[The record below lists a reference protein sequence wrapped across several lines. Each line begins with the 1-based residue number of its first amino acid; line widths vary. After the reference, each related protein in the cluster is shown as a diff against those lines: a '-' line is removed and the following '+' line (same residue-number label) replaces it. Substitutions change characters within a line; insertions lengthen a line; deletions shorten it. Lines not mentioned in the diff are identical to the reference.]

1 MRTSAPAR
9 AAGLV
14 VAALSLTACVSVH
27 VEKDVQD
34 ADRHFREAYAEIAR
48 IEGSRGRAARHPH
61 RLCVLVHDADEGE
74 LVRVSVPMWL
84 VAMGLDLGAHASK
97 DEQGG
102 NIGDRYELEW
112 SAIRDL
118 DRYGPGLLAS
128 VEEERARVL
137 VWLR

>member
-14 VAALSLTACVSVH
+14 FVALSLTACVSVH
-27 VEKDVQD
+27 VEKGVSD
-34 ADRHFREAYAEIAR
+34 ADRYFRKAYAEIAR
-48 IEGSRGRAARHPH
+48 IEGSRGRPARQAH
-61 RLCVLVHDADEGE
+61 RLCVLAHDAEDGE

-84 VAMGLDLGAHASK
+84 VNMGLDLGAHASRN
-97 DEQGG
+97 EHGG

-128 VEEERARVL
+128 VEEETARVL